1 MLGIIDPNHRERRGC
16 HGIHKEKITAT
27 ALALFAQRGYD
38 GVSVRD
44 ICKQVGIKES
54 SLYYHFPSK
63 QAILTTLL
71 SHFENRA
78 AEGMAQL
85 EQALGD
91 QQGPWGQV
99 SYRMVCQAFFEG
111 YLMDPFCNQVLRLLQ
126 MEQFHNPDLGE
137 IYERWMFRV
146 PLTFQGRMFT
156 ALVDLG
162 LLHPATGEDLA
173 VAFYGPIH
181 LFAQR
186 WLFRGPLSEA
196 GKAAFRQAAYRH
208 VQRFFQERGTD
219 AWQPS

>member
-1 MLGIIDPNHRERRGC
+1 MAST
-16 HGIHKEKITAT
+16 KEKITAT

-91 QQGPWGQV
+91 QQGPWGQI

-137 IYERWMFRV
+137 IYERWMFR
-146 PLTFQGRMFT
+146 
-156 ALVDLG
+156 
-162 LLHPATGEDLA
+162 
-173 VAFYGPIH
+173 
-181 LFAQR
+181 
-186 WLFRGPLSEA
+186 GPLSEER
-196 GKAAFRQAAYRH
+196 KAAFRQAAYRH

>member
-1 MLGIIDPNHRERRGC
+1 MAST
-16 HGIHKEKITAT
+16 KEKITTT

-91 QQGPWGQV
+91 QQGP
-99 SYRMVCQAFFEG
+99 
-111 YLMDPFCNQVLRLLQ
+111 
-126 MEQFHNPDLGE
+126 
-137 IYERWMFRV
+137 
-146 PLTFQGRMFT
+146 
-156 ALVDLG
+156 
-162 LLHPATGEDLA
+162 
-173 VAFYGPIH
+173 
-181 LFAQR
+181 
-186 WLFRGPLSEA
+186 
-196 GKAAFRQAAYRH
+196 
-208 VQRFFQERGTD
+208 
-219 AWQPS
+219 

>member
-1 MLGIIDPNHRERRGC
+1 MAST
-16 HGIHKEKITAT
+16 KEKITAT

-126 MEQFHNPDLGE
+126 MDFLPARQHHSISLCTH
-137 IYERWMFRV
+137 R
-146 PLTFQGRMFT
+146 
-156 ALVDLG
+156 
-162 LLHPATGEDLA
+162 LHRRRNA
-173 VAFYGPIH
+173 VVF
-181 LFAQR
+181 LF
-186 WLFRGPLSEA
+186 SA
-196 GKAAFRQAAYRH
+196 GKHAQYVQKLLRILNFFPRIFTEHFVIIAFFD
-208 VQRFFQERGTD
+208 V
-219 AWQPS
+219 

>member
-1 MLGIIDPNHRERRGC
+1 
-16 HGIHKEKITAT
+16 
-27 ALALFAQRGYD
+27 
-38 GVSVRD
+38 
-44 ICKQVGIKES
+44 
-54 SLYYHFPSK
+54 
-63 QAILTTLL
+63 
-71 SHFENRA
+71 
-78 AEGMAQL
+78 
-85 EQALGD
+85 
-91 QQGPWGQV
+91 
-99 SYRMVCQAFFEG
+99 
-111 YLMDPFCNQVLRLLQ
+111 

-146 PLTFQGRMFT
+146 PLAFQGRMFT

-196 GKAAFRQAAYRH
+196 GKEAFRQAAYRH

>member
-1 MLGIIDPNHRERRGC
+1 MAST
-16 HGIHKEKITAT
+16 KEKITAT

-63 QAILTTLL
+63 HAILTTLL

-146 PLTFQGRMFT
+146 PLAFQGRMFT

-186 WLFRGPLSEA
+186 WLFRGPGPRRERRLRRA
-196 GKAAFRQAAYRH
+196 
-208 VQRFFQERGTD
+208 RFCSPFPARAPPRRSTLFSRAPSRRRPPDPRG
-219 AWQPS
+219 

>member
-1 MLGIIDPNHRERRGC
+1 MAST
-16 HGIHKEKITAT
+16 KEKITAT

-111 YLMDPFCNQVLRLLQ
+111 YLLLQ
-126 MEQFHNPDLGE
+126 PGPPAAPDGA
-137 IYERWMFRV
+137 V
-146 PLTFQGRMFT
+146 PQPRPGG
-156 ALVDLG
+156 DL
-162 LLHPATGEDLA
+162 
-173 VAFYGPIH
+173 
-181 LFAQR
+181 
-186 WLFRGPLSEA
+186 
-196 GKAAFRQAAYRH
+196 
-208 VQRFFQERGTD
+208 
-219 AWQPS
+219 

>member
-1 MLGIIDPNHRERRGC
+1 MAST
-16 HGIHKEKITAT
+16 KEKITAT

-63 QAILTTLL
+63 QAILTSLL

-111 YLMDPFCNQVLRLLQ
+111 YLMDPFCNQVLRLL
-126 MEQFHNPDLGE
+126 HARN
-137 IYERWMFRV
+137 V
-146 PLTFQGRMFT
+146 
-156 ALVDLG
+156 
-162 LLHPATGEDLA
+162 
-173 VAFYGPIH
+173 GPIE
-181 LFAQR
+181 A
-186 WLFRGPLSEA
+186 LSVLCA
-196 GKAAFRQAAYRH
+196 HQGGIDQDRLHA
-208 VQRFFQERGTD
+208 
-219 AWQPS
+219 